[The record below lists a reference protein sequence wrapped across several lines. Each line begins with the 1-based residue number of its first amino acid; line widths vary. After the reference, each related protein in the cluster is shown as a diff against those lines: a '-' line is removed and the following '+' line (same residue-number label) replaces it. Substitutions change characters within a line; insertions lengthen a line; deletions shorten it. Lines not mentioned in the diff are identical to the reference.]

1 MNGLNE
7 FQAAELIL
15 LTLSTGIILGTF
27 IGAIVRALQTV
38 FYK

>member
-7 FQAAELIL
+7 FQIIELIL
-15 LTLSTGIILGTF
+15 LVFSTGLILGTF
-27 IGAIVRALQTV
+27 IGSLVRALQTV